1 MFKFNANALPFYP
14 VKTDEHALFLTF
26 SYGYPLSQMQI
37 RNYFNRQLVIM
48 IRFYGPVVETVNVHK
63 PKPGRGPP
71 LFGKIVFK
79 QQHFPAS
86 LMGKKEKI
94 HFIVEGRYLY
104 CKKFVSK
111 KSKSRAT
118 SLP

>member
-1 MFKFNANALPFYP
+1 MFVLNANALPFYP
-14 VKTDEHALFLTF
+14 VYTDKHALFLTF
-26 SYGYPLSQMQI
+26 SNGFPLFEMQI
-37 RNYFNRQLVIM
+37 FHYFNW
-48 IRFYGPVVETVNVHK
+48 FYYPYVEGVNIYK
-63 PKPGRGPP
+63 PRTGRPP

-111 KSKSRAT
+111 KSKPRAT
-118 SLP
+118 SFP